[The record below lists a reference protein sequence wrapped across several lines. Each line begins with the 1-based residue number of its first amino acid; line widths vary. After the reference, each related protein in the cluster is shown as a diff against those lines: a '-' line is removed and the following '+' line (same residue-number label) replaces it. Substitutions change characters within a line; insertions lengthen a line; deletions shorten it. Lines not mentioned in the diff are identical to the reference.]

1 MILSSSDRNLS
12 GGARHGGPARAVG
25 KLLEVIRDDVRLGQI
40 LRILD
45 HLRKNDPLAVVEF
58 LVNAE
63 VLGHNC
69 ASAVRHTVFPV
80 ISRLHIRR
88 DDFQI
93 AATRLFSSQASI
105 TRAKARDYIGNQRTS
120 ECSRGL

>member
-45 HLRKNDPLAVVEF
+45 HLRKNDPLAVVEY

-63 VLGHNC
+63 VLGHSC
-69 ASAVRHTVFPV
+69 AGAVRHTVFPL

-93 AATRLFSSQASI
+93 AAA
-105 TRAKARDYIGNQRTS
+105 RAIVARTAGNDPFGERNPLPGW
-120 ECSRGL
+120 RPAWL